1 MVSSLERYKPVKLEG
16 RPLVLTKEGKLQV
29 SRPRHIRSA
38 IAGAKK
44 YLKPE
49 LLQPLLGQLDASVNV
64 PEGGSVT
71 LSRVFLNEYLQ
82 AFGSVSD
89 LVVWSG
95 STDKTIIK
103 RLKLLNIRKKFKIN

>member
-16 RPLVLTKEGKLQV
+16 RPLVITKEGKLQV
-29 SRPRHIRSA
+29 SRPRHIYSA

-64 PEGGSVT
+64 PEAPKYVVHPKGITTGSDGEEMKTT
-71 LSRVFLNEYLQ
+71 L
-82 AFGSVSD
+82 
-89 LVVWSG
+89 
-95 STDKTIIK
+95 
-103 RLKLLNIRKKFKIN
+103 